1 MFQTNDSIICL
12 KHQYILALHK
22 SIVFFSRLVIPLKIP
37 SYPFAARCP
46 IFCMGH
52 MMDKKTGCE
61 RHMTDK

>member
-1 MFQTNDSIICL
+1 
-12 KHQYILALHK
+12 
-22 SIVFFSRLVIPLKIP
+22 VFFSRLVIPLKIP

-61 RHMTDK
+61 RHMTDKWKKTFDSALKRAYYFPHHLLE